1 MANNLQNRTRVRN
14 LILLAVFT
22 ALVIVLSF
30 IKIPL
35 GPFSVTLTLPVIVI
49 GGAICGVWAGAWLGT
64 VFSVMVFVVGD
75 AAAFLAINIPATI
88 LVVMLKGTIAG
99 LAAAVAYRA
108 LHQNNK
114 TLLATI
120 TAAITAPI
128 VNTGIFS
135 VGCLLFFFDTIK
147 AWGLG
152 DGFTNGFSYLILGMI
167 GLNFLVELAV
177 NLVLSPVIIRL
188 VDIIAKKK
196 FSR

>member
-49 GGAICGVWAGAWLGT
+49 GGALCGVWAGAWLGA

-75 AAAFLAINIPATI
+75 AASFLAINIPATI
-88 LVVMLKGTIAG
+88 LVVMLKGTAAG
-99 LAAAVAYRA
+99 LAAAVVYHM
-108 LHQNNK
+108 LHKNNK
-114 TLLATI
+114 TTLATV
-120 TAAITAPI
+120 AAAVTAPI
-128 VNTGIFS
+128 VNTGIFAI
-135 VGCLLFFFDTIK
+135 GCLLFFFDTIK

-152 DGFTNGFSYLILGMI
+152 EGFTSGFSYLILGMI
-167 GLNFLVELAV
+167 GFNFLVELAV

-188 VDIIAKKK
+188 VDLVVKKK